1 MQGGSQPCWRRPT
14 VTSEDK
20 AEGMDR
26 VLDLLS
32 KPLSRYILS
41 VLAGID
47 PGTFEGSVEIV
58 DKSKTSENENTQ

>member
-1 MQGGSQPCWRRPT
+1 
-14 VTSEDK
+14 VTTDNEAK
-20 AEGMDR
+20 GIDR

-47 PGTFEGSVEIV
+47 PGTFEGCIETPDES
-58 DKSKTSENENTQ
+58 KSDENEGIQ

>member
-1 MQGGSQPCWRRPT
+1 MS
-14 VTSEDK
+14 SEEKTAAIDH
-20 AEGMDR
+20 

-47 PGTFEGSVEIV
+47 PGAFKGKIDRQDEPS
-58 DKSKTSENENTQ
+58 DSE

>member
-1 MQGGSQPCWRRPT
+1 MS
-14 VTSEDK
+14 SEEK
-20 AEGMDR
+20 AEKIDQ

-47 PGTFEGSVEIV
+47 PGNFRGTPSGQNE
-58 DKSKTSENENTQ
+58 DSETEETQE